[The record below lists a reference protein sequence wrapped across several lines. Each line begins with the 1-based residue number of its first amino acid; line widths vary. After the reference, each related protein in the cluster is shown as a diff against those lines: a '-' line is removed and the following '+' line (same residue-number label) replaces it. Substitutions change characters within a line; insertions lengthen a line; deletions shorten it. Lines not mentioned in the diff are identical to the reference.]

1 MERVSKEEFRKSI
14 IEYFETNSKRSIS
27 EAKKEIT
34 KRLKKDEFDNS
45 IKVGNVRV
53 FYTSNKK
60 FAGGKQ
66 NGYGE
71 GFYISN
77 NTTDIRI

>member
-34 KRLKKDEFDNS
+34 KRLKSDGFC
-45 IKVGNVRV
+45 I
-53 FYTSNKK
+53 T
-60 FAGGKQ
+60 
-66 NGYGE
+66 NG
-71 GFYISN
+71 
-77 NTTDIRI
+77 TTDIRI